1 MKLAIMQPYFFP
13 YIGYFQY
20 IAASDKFIFYD
31 DVAFI
36 MRGWINRNYIR
47 LHHKKHLITVPLA
60 NASPNRTIREV
71 EIAAAQDWQG
81 KMLTNLRQAYAK
93 APGYENVYPLI
104 ENLLKGEY
112 SGIADLAKASIRT
125 VCSYLDL
132 EINFVDSS
140 IVYNNNHLKR
150 EQRIIDIVKKEN
162 CPACIVPIG
171 GKELYDKE
179 FFKNLGIDL
188 FYIKPVLEEY
198 SQQAREFL
206 PSLSIIDVLMF
217 NDKNTSRDMIHKN
230 ELL

>member
-1 MKLAIMQPYFFP
+1 MKLGIMQPYFFP

-71 EIAAAQDWQG
+71 EIAMTQEWQG
-81 KMLTNLRQAYAK
+81 KILTILRQAYAK
-93 APGYENVYPLI
+93 APGFENVFPLI
-104 ENLLKGEY
+104 ETLFKAEY
-112 SGIADLAKASIRT
+112 SGIAELAKASIRL

-132 EINFVDSS
+132 AIDFVDSAE
-140 IVYNNNHLKR
+140 VYNNSHLKR
-150 EQRIIDIVKKEN
+150 EQRVIDILKNEN
-162 CPACIVPIG
+162 FPACIVPLG
-171 GKELYDKE
+171 GKDLYDKDY
-179 FFKNLGIDL
+179 FKNHGIDL
-188 FYIKPVLEEY
+188 FYIKPVIEEY

-217 NDKNTSRDMIHKN
+217 NDKNACREMIRKH